1 MDSQYLGAIE
11 PREQWYF
18 VFLHC
23 TRLFPQKRYTLPSA
37 NTTSELSIV
46 PAAGSALQKSTMA
59 GKTVLLQI
67 ISLWIF
73 DDYESNVKY
82 EQNSNSLF
90 TNQIS
95 QAKFYKLH
103 TSWKSFI
110 TSLPFLSFL
119 LPSALC
125 TCECSGNIRLD
136 N

>member
-23 TRLFPQKRYTLPSA
+23 KRLFPQTRYTLPLA

-46 PAAGSALQKSTMA
+46 PAAGSALRKSTMA

-67 ISLWIF
+67 IPLWIL

-82 EQNSNSLF
+82 EQNSTLCSPIPLRTLRQSSTSYIQVGIVSYHHCPF
-90 TNQIS
+90 VLSS
-95 QAKFYKLH
+95 QCLTYL
-103 TSWKSFI
+103 
-110 TSLPFLSFL
+110 
-119 LPSALC
+119 
-125 TCECSGNIRLD
+125 
-136 N
+136 

>member
-37 NTTSELSIV
+37 NTTSELSRV

-59 GKTVLLQI
+59 GKTVLVQI

-82 EQNSNSLF
+82 EQTSTPCSPIRSLR
-90 TNQIS
+90 QS
-95 QAKFYKLH
+95 S
-103 TSWKSFI
+103 TSSI
-110 TSLPFLSFL
+110 QVGRVS
-119 LPSALC
+119 
-125 TCECSGNIRLD
+125 
-136 N
+136 